1 MGSTDTGDYYPEGYN
16 PNEIEFS
23 AGMLGSQ
30 EMLSGGNRKGPQLPG
45 MENLG
50 ADAILMGG
58 IEQAT
63 EIPPGMDFTPSSV
76 MDGEYSMNV
85 ASSSSTGAQITLQVA
100 PVCMTFED
108 YYAAFAPGS
117 HPSFSVAPVTGR
129 MDRRGGEATALT
141 VTCDPRGASGN
152 LVGTLVV
159 NLPEDNS
166 KICFKVTA
174 QSF

>member
-16 PNEIEFS
+16 PNEVAFTE
-23 AGMLGSQ
+23 GMLGSQ

-50 ADAILMGG
+50 ADAIMMGG

-63 EIPPGMDFTPSSV
+63 DIPAGMQFIPSSV
-76 MDGEYSMNV
+76 PDGEYFMNV
-85 ASSSSTGAQITLQVA
+85 ASSSTAGAQLKIQVA

-108 YYAAFAPGS
+108 FYAAFSPDS
-117 HPSFSVAPVTGR
+117 HPSFSVSPSTGR
-129 MDRRGGEATALT
+129 MDRRGGEATEL
-141 VTCDPRGASGN
+141 VITCDPKGASGM
-152 LVGTLVV
+152 LTGTVV
-159 NLPEDNS
+159 INLPEDNS
-166 KICFKVTA
+166 KLCYKISA